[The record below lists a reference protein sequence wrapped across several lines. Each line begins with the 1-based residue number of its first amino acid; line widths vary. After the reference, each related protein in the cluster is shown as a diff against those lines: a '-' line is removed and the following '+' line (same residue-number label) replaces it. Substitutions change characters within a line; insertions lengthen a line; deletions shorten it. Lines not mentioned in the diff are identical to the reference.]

1 MAFELSDLTDV
12 KAMPST
18 DAEKLITTGKTL
30 DQTGKKF
37 TDDQQ
42 VEWVNVYLPPPLQTI
57 DGWVKSTDG
66 QQVPDPA
73 PASLDPEMFVRQCT
87 LVDRSLNADPAVAP
101 NFISADFLIAR
112 SIIETGMTNTV
123 FAAPF
128 CTGPFRLAAQAEWD
142 AYLAS
147 GLQT

>member
-1 MAFELSDLTDV
+1 MAFELSDLTAV
-12 KAMPST
+12 KATPSV
-18 DAEKLITTGKTL
+18 DAATL
-30 DQTGKKF
+30 DVQDGTLFGTGKKF
-37 TDDQQ
+37 TDDHQ
-42 VEWVNVYLPPPLQTI
+42 VEWVNIYLPPPLQTV

-112 SIIETGMTNTV
+112 SIIETGMTN
-123 FAAPF
+123 
-128 CTGPFRLAAQAEWD
+128 
-142 AYLAS
+142 
-147 GLQT
+147 